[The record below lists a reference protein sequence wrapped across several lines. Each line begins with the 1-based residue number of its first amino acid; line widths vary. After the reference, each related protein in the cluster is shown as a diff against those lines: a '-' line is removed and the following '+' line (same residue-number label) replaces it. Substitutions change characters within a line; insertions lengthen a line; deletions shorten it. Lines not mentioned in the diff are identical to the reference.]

1 MLFNEK
7 LKMLRKESGFTQEGL
22 AEKLNVSRQA
32 ITKWESGEGTP
43 DIENLK
49 LISNLFNTTID
60 DLVKEEKAVNIDA
73 INQFKY
79 SEELEINHTKH
90 FDINLGKFE
99 ELNLIPN
106 EEEKVKVELLSS
118 EYENISEFFKI
129 KFDNLYNKLDIDIKN
144 SKMLNNIILNIY
156 LPEKYIEDIELN
168 TKIKTLNISDLQIQ
182 KLEFDGELKY
192 INIKNSKGKVVLN
205 TTRCDIEADYDKLDG
220 ELEVN
225 IINSTARVQ
234 IPKGSVYK
242 TVLKG
247 KKNKFIAE
255 NVSEDATNII
265 ELNGLNSKLII
276 IEKQ

>member
-32 ITKWESGEGTP
+32 ITKWETGEGTP

-60 DLVKEEKAVNIDA
+60 DLVKEEKDVNIDA

-99 ELNLIPN
+99 EVNILPT

-118 EYENISEFFKI
+118 KYENINELFKI
-129 KFDNLYNKLDIDIKN
+129 KFDELYNKLDIDIKN
-144 SKMLNNIILNIY
+144 SKIIDNIILNIY

-168 TKIKTLNISDLQIQ
+168 TKIKTLNISNIEIS

-192 INIKNSKGKVVLN
+192 INVKNSKGKVVLN

-225 IINSTARVQ
+225 IVNSTARVQ
-234 IPKGSVYK
+234 IPKGSKYK
-242 TVLKG
+242 TILKG
-247 KKNKFIAE
+247 KKNQFINE

-276 IEKQ
+276 IEK

>member
-32 ITKWESGEGTP
+32 ITKWETGEGTP

-60 DLVKEEKAVNIDA
+60 DLVKEDKDVNIDK

-99 ELNLIPN
+99 ELNLLPT

-118 EYENISEFFKI
+118 KYENINELFKI
-129 KFDNLYNKLDIDIKN
+129 KFDELYNKLDIDIKN
-144 SKMLNNIILNIY
+144 SKIVDNIILNIY

-168 TKIKTLNISDLQIQ
+168 TKIKTLNISNIEIS

-192 INIKNSKGKVVLN
+192 INVKNSKGKVVLN

-234 IPKGSVYK
+234 IPKGSKYK
-242 TVLKG
+242 TILKG
-247 KKNKFIAE
+247 KKNQFINE

-276 IEKQ
+276 IEK

>member
-32 ITKWESGEGTP
+32 ITKWETGEGTP

-60 DLVKEEKAVNIDA
+60 DLVKEEKDVNIDA

-99 ELNLIPN
+99 EVNILPT

-118 EYENISEFFKI
+118 KYENINELFKI
-129 KFDNLYNKLDIDIKN
+129 KFDELYNKLDIDIKN
-144 SKMLNNIILNIY
+144 SKIIDNIILNIY

-168 TKIKTLNISDLQIQ
+168 TKIKTLNISDIEIS

-192 INIKNSKGKVVLN
+192 INVKNSKGKVVLN
-205 TTRCDIEADYDKLDG
+205 TTRCDIEADY
-220 ELEVN
+220 E
-225 IINSTARVQ
+225 
-234 IPKGSVYK
+234 
-242 TVLKG
+242 
-247 KKNKFIAE
+247 
-255 NVSEDATNII
+255 
-265 ELNGLNSKLII
+265 
-276 IEKQ
+276 

>member
-32 ITKWESGEGTP
+32 ITKWETGEGTP

-49 LISNLFNTTID
+49 IISNLFNTTID
-60 DLVKEEKAVNIDA
+60 DLVKEDKDVNIDK

-99 ELNLIPN
+99 ELNLLPT

-118 EYENISEFFKI
+118 KYENINELFKI
-129 KFDNLYNKLDIDIKN
+129 KFDELYNKLDIDIKN
-144 SKMLNNIILNIY
+144 SKIIDNIILNIY

-168 TKIKTLNISDLQIQ
+168 AKIKTLNISNIEIS

-192 INIKNSKGKVVLN
+192 INVKNSKGKVVLN

-234 IPKGSVYK
+234 IPKGSKYK
-242 TVLKG
+242 TILKG
-247 KKNKFIAE
+247 KKNQFVNE
-255 NVSEDATNII
+255 TNTDEATNII

-276 IEKQ
+276 IEK

>member
-32 ITKWESGEGTP
+32 ITKWETGEGTP

-60 DLVKEEKAVNIDA
+60 DLVKEEKDVNIDA

-99 ELNLIPN
+99 EVNILPN
-106 EEEKVKVELLSS
+106 EVEKVKVELLSS
-118 EYENISEFFKI
+118 KYENINELFKI
-129 KFDNLYNKLDIDIKN
+129 KFDDLYNKLDIDIKN
-144 SKMLNNIILNIY
+144 SKIIDNIILNIY

-168 TKIKTLNISDLQIQ
+168 TKIKTLNISNIEIS

-192 INIKNSKGKVVLN
+192 INVKNSKGKVVLN

-225 IINSTARVQ
+225 IVNSTARVQ
-234 IPKGSVYK
+234 IPKGSKYK
-242 TVLKG
+242 TILKG
-247 KKNKFIAE
+247 KKNQFINE

-276 IEKQ
+276 IEK

>member
-32 ITKWESGEGTP
+32 ITKWETGEGTP

-49 LISNLFNTTID
+49 IISNLFNTTID
-60 DLVKEEKAVNIDA
+60 DLVKEDKDVNIDK

-99 ELNLIPN
+99 ELNLLPT

-118 EYENISEFFKI
+118 KYENINELFKI
-129 KFDNLYNKLDIDIKN
+129 KFDELYNKLDIDIKN
-144 SKMLNNIILNIY
+144 SKIIDNIILNIY

-168 TKIKTLNISDLQIQ
+168 TKIKTLNISNIEIS

-192 INIKNSKGKVVLN
+192 INVKNSKGKVVLN

-234 IPKGSVYK
+234 IPKGSKYK
-242 TVLKG
+242 TILKG
-247 KKNKFIAE
+247 KKNQFVNE
-255 NVSEDATNII
+255 TNTDEATNII

-276 IEKQ
+276 IEK

>member
-32 ITKWESGEGTP
+32 ITKWETGEGTP

-60 DLVKEEKAVNIDA
+60 DLVKEDKDVNIDK

-99 ELNLIPN
+99 ELNLLPT

-118 EYENISEFFKI
+118 KYENINELFKI
-129 KFDNLYNKLDIDIKN
+129 KFDELYNKLDIDIKN
-144 SKMLNNIILNIY
+144 SKIIDNIILNIY

-168 TKIKTLNISDLQIQ
+168 TKIKTLNISNIEIS

-192 INIKNSKGKVVLN
+192 INVKNSKGKVVLN

-225 IINSTARVQ
+225 IVNSTARVQ
-234 IPKGSVYK
+234 IPKGSKYK
-242 TVLKG
+242 TILKG
-247 KKNKFIAE
+247 KKNQFINE

-276 IEKQ
+276 IEK

>member
-32 ITKWESGEGTP
+32 ITKWETGEGTP

-60 DLVKEEKAVNIDA
+60 DLVKEEKDVNIDA

-99 ELNLIPN
+99 EVNILPT

-118 EYENISEFFKI
+118 KYENINELFKI
-129 KFDNLYNKLDIDIKN
+129 KFDELYNKLDIDIKN
-144 SKMLNNIILNIY
+144 SKIIDNIILNIY

-168 TKIKTLNISDLQIQ
+168 TKIKTLNISDIEIS

-192 INIKNSKGKVVLN
+192 INVKNSKGKVVLN

-225 IINSTARVQ
+225 IVNSTARVQ
-234 IPKGSVYK
+234 IPKGSKYK
-242 TVLKG
+242 TILKG
-247 KKNKFIAE
+247 KKNQFINE

-276 IEKQ
+276 IEK

>member
-32 ITKWESGEGTP
+32 ITKWETGEGTP

-60 DLVKEEKAVNIDA
+60 DLVKEEKDVNFDA

-99 ELNLIPN
+99 EVNILPN
-106 EEEKVKVELLSS
+106 EVEKVKVELLSS
-118 EYENISEFFKI
+118 KYENINELFKI
-129 KFDNLYNKLDIDIKN
+129 KFDELYNKLDIDIKN
-144 SKMLNNIILNIY
+144 SKIIDNIILNIY

-168 TKIKTLNISDLQIQ
+168 TKIKTLNISNIEIS

-192 INIKNSKGKVVLN
+192 INVKNSKGKVVLN

-234 IPKGSVYK
+234 IPKGSKYK
-242 TVLKG
+242 TILKG
-247 KKNKFIAE
+247 KKNQFINE

-276 IEKQ
+276 IEK

>member
-32 ITKWESGEGTP
+32 ITKWETGEGTP

-60 DLVKEEKAVNIDA
+60 DLVKEDKDVNIDK

-99 ELNLIPN
+99 ELNLLPT

-118 EYENISEFFKI
+118 KYENINELFKI
-129 KFDNLYNKLDIDIKN
+129 KFDELYNKLDIDIKN
-144 SKMLNNIILNIY
+144 SKIIDNIILNIY

-168 TKIKTLNISDLQIQ
+168 TKIKTLNISNIEIS

-192 INIKNSKGKVVLN
+192 INVKNSKGKVVLN

-234 IPKGSVYK
+234 IPKGSKYK
-242 TVLKG
+242 TILKG
-247 KKNKFIAE
+247 KKNQFINE

-276 IEKQ
+276 IEK